1 LYTEL
6 EKWLASQLTYNV
18 ESKRHE
24 DIVLVNDHKTLG
36 YEYQHLLGNYDT
48 KGKQISFWHKLN

>member
-1 LYTEL
+1 MEL
-6 EKWLASQLTYNV
+6 KKWLDDQAPYNF

-36 YEYQHLLGNYDT
+36 YEYQHLLVKYNV
-48 KGKQISFWHKLN
+48 KGKQISFWH